1 MLTLN
6 SDAKVWRHV
15 RCMTRADL
23 RAVDVPR
30 AAGAGDVS
38 RAAGRVR
45 LGSVDLLRGL
55 VMLLMALD
63 HTRDF
68 FAASGPNPRDIAD
81 PALFLTRWVTHFC
94 APTFIFL
101 AGVSA
106 FLYGER
112 GRRIGEVSW
121 FLLTRGLWLILIEFT
136 LMRLCWTFSIHAG
149 VFVMQV
155 IWVTGASMVVLAA
168 LVHLPRWAI
177 ATIGLA
183 MIAGHNLLDGIDAE
197 ELGQGARALEAAARA
212 GADRD
217 RAAHQAVRALRA
229 RAVVGGDGGG
239 LRRGAGVQARS
250 GIPSLVL
257 AADRRR
263 RHRWLYRA
271 AGHQSLRRPGRVE
284 RASERSRHG
293 AVVHRLRKVSAFAA
307 VFDDDARAR
316 ADPARA
322 VRARPWRARRRRHH
336 VRARAVLLLRGA
348 RRIHPRACRGV
359 RLDRRGRYRLDVRR
373 VPIAK
378 ARELRARP
386 SRRLR
391 RLALRAGRALSALPR
406 LCGAQ
411 APAARMVVELPLR
424 DEGSTAA
431 FGGADM
437 HGSKFRS

>member
-6 SDAKVWRHV
+6 PDAKVWRHV

-45 LGSVDLLRGL
+45 LDSVDLLRGL

-112 GRRIGEVSW
+112 GRSVGEVSW

-136 LMRLCWTFSIHAG
+136 LMRLCWTFSLHAD

-155 IWVTGASMVVLAA
+155 IWVTGASMVVLAG

-197 ELGQGARALEAAARA
+197 ELGQAGWLWKLLHEPGLIEVGPHARLFVLYVLVPWSGVMAAGYALGPVFRLDPARRRSFLLRTGAAITV
-212 GADRD
+212 GFM
-217 RAAHQAVRALRA
+217 VLRA
-229 RAVVGGDGGG
+229 SNLYGDPAAWSVQGSALATVLSFIDCEKYPPSLLYLMMTLGPALILLALFERAHGA
-239 LRRGAGVQARS
+239 LAGVVTTFGRVPFFFYVVHVAFIHALAVGFAWITVGDVGWMFGASFSQKPAS
-250 GIPSLVL
+250 YGLGLPGVYIVWLCVL
-257 AADRRR
+257 TALYPACRAFAALKRRR
-263 RHRWLYRA
+263 REWWWSYL
-271 AGHQSLRRPGRVE
+271 
-284 RASERSRHG
+284 
-293 AVVHRLRKVSAFAA
+293 
-307 VFDDDARAR
+307 
-316 ADPARA
+316 
-322 VRARPWRARRRRHH
+322 
-336 VRARAVLLLRGA
+336 
-348 RRIHPRACRGV
+348 
-359 RLDRRGRYRLDVRR
+359 
-373 VPIAK
+373 
-378 ARELRARP
+378 
-386 SRRLR
+386 
-391 RLALRAGRALSALPR
+391 
-406 LCGAQ
+406 
-411 APAARMVVELPLR
+411 
-424 DEGSTAA
+424 
-431 FGGADM
+431 
-437 HGSKFRS
+437 